1 MSKGNN
7 SDMKY
12 NEIFA
17 LLLMYS
23 LKGTNLLPR
32 IAVSGKAGRGVAG
45 GGVGANSM
53 EAYSFHQES
62 PQLSV
67 NFKYL

>member
-32 IAVSGKAGRGVAG
+32 IAVSGKAGRGMGVGLG
-45 GGVGANSM
+45 GGGGGGGSK
-53 EAYSFHQES
+53 F
-62 PQLSV
+62 
-67 NFKYL
+67 